1 MSPGKWPEQRQG
13 RSVPRIYNDS
23 RQNTVDAAR
32 TSWGGA
38 GKGRGCRKTGRTGG
52 ARGEGNRARID
63 INKGRKPFENRIT
76 DYPVQSWEA
85 ELRSYFREVN
95 YACAEIAQADGS
107 NR

>member
-23 RQNTVDAAR
+23 RRNTVDAAR
-32 TSWGGA
+32 NSWEGA
-38 GKGRGCRKTGRTGG
+38 GKGRARSKRWRTGRR
-52 ARGEGNRARID
+52 RGEGNRARID

-85 ELRSYFREVN
+85 ELRSYFREDN
-95 YACAEIAQADGS
+95 YACAEISQADGA